1 MKPSNLENTWNSLK
15 LENAVY
21 DSVKKYFDSVSI
33 KDIRPNS
40 WKMRIEKFFFI

>member
-21 DSVKKYFDSVSI
+21 DSVKKYCEDNMQVSSNTFDDTYI
-33 KDIRPNS
+33 NS
-40 WKMRIEKFFFI
+40 RKFVK